1 MVCEWH
7 YNGKTRII
15 DKINKNYSKLNQN
28 YRRVF
33 LLTTIPTT
41 CAQINIPWALKE
53 YYYQQLKQHKPT
65 TLRSQTTQLALEEEM
80 QKVNRYIN
88 PNK

>member
-1 MVCEWH
+1 MRVDT
-7 YNGKTRII
+7 KTKKQQGLLIKSTKTF
-15 DKINKNYSKLNQN
+15 KIKPKLSKSFFINDN
-28 YRRVF
+28 RD
-33 LLTTIPTT
+33 
-41 CAQINIPWALKE
+41 NIPLESTSSSGKE

-88 PNK
+88 PKK